1 MTFLL
6 ATPGGADRCPSMPI
20 GSQRRLFRLEYH
32 FIVCRVWD
40 EAGRWSQI
48 DIDIGL
54 DIDIRRRS

>member
-1 MTFLL
+1 
-6 ATPGGADRCPSMPI
+6 MPI
-20 GSQRRLFRLEYH
+20 GSERRRFRLFRLEYH